1 MLLGLGV
8 FCLSLLGILTRPHFD
23 LATFWPANALM
34 LGLLVRFPS
43 LARPTSWLSCALGF
57 FLADALTGASL
68 LSNIVLNGC
77 NLAAIATGYRLFAAL
92 PPEDRALK
100 RPLSIVYFLRAILGA
115 SFVAGLIGTLANPLL
130 FGGPWLQGLFF
141 WFTTEMVNYVAFL
154 PMILTLPRASR
165 FNPRAIYARV
175 ARFDLKHAMPLAAL
189 VASAAAGVLIGG
201 PGAVAVPIPALLWC
215 ALTYDLFATSCLAF
229 AYGVWT
235 LLTIR
240 VGLLSVGTGADIDSR
255 SLLISTRLGVTLIAL
270 APLGV
275 ASVMAA
281 RNELLD
287 RLRFLADRDAM
298 TGLHN
303 RRAFFEDGRALLRTC
318 VLRAQPATVM
328 ILDID
333 HFKAIN
339 DLHGHDAGDR
349 VLAAFADLLDR
360 NVRPQDAV
368 GRIGGEEF
376 AIVLPDCGTAE
387 AVSIAERITSLFRD
401 STLSLDNGHRIRATV
416 SIGIHVSHGEPTL
429 EQQLAR
435 ADEALYRAKR
445 GGRDRF
451 ELSHPA

>member
-43 LARPTSWLSCALGF
+43 LARPASWLSCALGF

-68 LSNIVLNGC
+68 LTNLILNGC
-77 NLAAIATGYRLFAAL
+77 NLAAIAAGYGLFAAL
-92 PPEDRALK
+92 PPEDRALE

-115 SFVAGLIGTLANPLL
+115 SLVAGLIGTLANPLL
-130 FGGPWLQGLFF
+130 FGGTWEEGLFF
-141 WFTTEMVNYVAFL
+141 WFTTEMVNHVAFL
-154 PMILTLPRASR
+154 PMILTLPQASR
-165 FNPRAIYARV
+165 FNPRAVHAWL
-175 ARFDLKHAMPLAAL
+175 ARFDLKWAMPLAAL
-189 VASAAAGVLIGG
+189 AASAAAGVLIGG

-215 ALTYDLFATSCLAF
+215 ALTYNLFATSCLAF

-235 LLTIR
+235 LLSIR
-240 VGLLSVGTGADIDSR
+240 VGLLSVGAGLDSR
-255 SLLISTRLGVTLIAL
+255 SLLISARLGVTLIAL

-281 RNELLD
+281 RNELLE
-287 RLRFLADRDAM
+287 RLRFLADHDAM

-303 RRAFFEDGRALLRTC
+303 RRAFFEDGRALLRAC

-360 NVRPQDAV
+360 NIRPQDAV

-387 AVSIAERITSLFRD
+387 AVSIAERITSLFRGA
-401 STLSLDNGHRIRATV
+401 TLSLDNGHMIRATV
-416 SIGIHVSHGEPTL
+416 SIGIHVGRGEPTL

-451 ELSHPA
+451 ELSCQA